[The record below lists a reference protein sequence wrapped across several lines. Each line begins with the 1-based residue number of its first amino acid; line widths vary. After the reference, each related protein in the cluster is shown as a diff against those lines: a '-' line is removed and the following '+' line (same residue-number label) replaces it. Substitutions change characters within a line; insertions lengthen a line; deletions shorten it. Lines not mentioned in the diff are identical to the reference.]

1 MKQLLRMGTGTP
13 GILALAFWA
22 LPASAQYAD
31 QGTLLI
37 RAGGREV
44 GVETFK
50 ITMDTLS
57 IRITGRSTFGTRASA
72 DVTVTVG
79 LGKDGELGF
88 QLDRRTAPQGTQIYA
103 VQKRNRI
110 TVRRVERGTE
120 QASEVPGGP
129 RTAFLADSVFSAFY
143 QLVPLAEQSGPV
155 NVLFPLGTRRL
166 TLNLERVPAG
176 SGTIVR
182 FRGGL
187 EGEIELGNR
196 GQVLR
201 IQLPSLGLEAVR
213 KPE

>member
-1 MKQLLRMGTGTP
+1 MKQLLRLGQLAP
-13 GILALAFWA
+13 GVVAVALAA
-22 LPASAQYAD
+22 LPVAAQNGD

-44 GVETFK
+44 GIETFK
-50 ITMDTLS
+50 ITLDSTSM
-57 IRITGRSTFGTRASA
+57 RITGRSVYGTRASA
-72 DVTVTVG
+72 DVTVTVDRG
-79 LGKDGELGF
+79 RNGDLGF
-88 QLDRRTAPQGTQIYA
+88 QLDRRGAPRGAQIYA

-110 TVRRVERGTE
+110 TVRRIERGAE
-120 QASEVPGGP
+120 QASELPGGP
-129 RTAFLADSVFSAFY
+129 RTALLADSVFSILY
-143 QLVPLAEQSGPV
+143 QLVPLAEENGPI
-155 NVLFPLGTRRL
+155 NVVYPQGSRRL
-166 TLNLERVPAG
+166 SLTVERVA
-176 SGTIVR
+176 SERSTLVR

>member
-1 MKQLLRMGTGTP
+1 MKQLLRLGQLAP
-13 GILALAFWA
+13 GLVAVALAA
-22 LPASAQYAD
+22 LPVAAQNGD

-44 GVETFK
+44 GIETFK
-50 ITMDTLS
+50 ITLDSTSM
-57 IRITGRSTFGTRASA
+57 RITGRSVYGTRASA
-72 DVTVTVG
+72 DVTVTVDRG
-79 LGKDGELGF
+79 RNGDLGF
-88 QLDRRTAPQGTQIYA
+88 QLDRRGAPRGAQIYA

-110 TVRRVERGTE
+110 TVRRIERGAE
-120 QASEVPGGP
+120 QASELPGGP
-129 RTAFLADSVFSAFY
+129 RTALLADSVFSIFY
-143 QLVPLAEQSGPV
+143 QLVPLAEENGPI
-155 NVLFPLGTRRL
+155 NVVYPQGSRRL
-166 TLNLERVPAG
+166 SLTVERVAFER
-176 SGTIVR
+176 STLVR